1 MMRNYFGMQAFIACG
16 KEGSG
21 DACRKPSPGMW
32 HLLERHLNCG
42 VKVNKER
49 LFCTKHYIIEIIS
62 PLVFIS
68 LLSQSS
74 PL

>member
-1 MMRNYFGMQAFIACG
+1 MRNNFGMQAFISCG
-16 KEGSG
+16 REGSG

-42 VKVNKER
+42 VKIDKER
-49 LFCTKHYIIEIIS
+49 LFCTQHYIIESIC